1 MCWRTPATMNDEG
14 WRTRKP
20 LTPSLYPDFT
30 QELVISADVLS
41 RLART
46 DGSSRRQTST
56 RRSGQAVLVDGVPT
70 GGLSSPVPTLGRS
83 VEAA

>member
-1 MCWRTPATMNDEG
+1 MNDEG
-14 WRTRKP
+14 WRTQKP

-46 DGSSRRQTST
+46 DWSSRRQTST
-56 RRSGQAVLVDGVPT
+56 RRSGQVVLVDGVAT
-70 GGLSSPVPTLGRS
+70 GGLSFPVPILGRS